1 MIKRTE
7 KLNELLK
14 EFKDI
19 EDIFISMETGNEYTD
34 EAIDKMNNR
43 MTEIAL
49 EIIYDLLNE
58 RY

>member
-14 EFKDI
+14 EFKEI

-49 EIIYDLLNE
+49 EITYDLLNK